1 MKTTKH
7 MKKIVRID
15 EDKCNGCGECAID
28 CETNAI
34 QIINGKAVVDNSLC
48 DGLGACVGAC
58 PENAITVVEIEQPKA
73 AQNHHAAASDHGHG
87 HKHGM
92 EEKACGCP
100 GSAARTLKVNPCEE
114 AKSGGHVAGGHAP
127 SRLGNWPVQISLLPV
142 NAPYLQDADLLIA
155 ADCAPF
161 AFADF
166 HRKLLDGKSLLIGC
180 PKLDDAE
187 FYREKLAKIF
197 EQNRIRSVQ
206 VAYMEVP
213 CCFGLVALV
222 NDAIAASS
230 KKIPLTLTKLS
241 VQGEVCGQEKASACI
256 DAGL

>member
-1 MKTTKH
+1 MKAKKR
-7 MKKIVRID
+7 MNKIVVID
-15 EDKCNGCGECAID
+15 DEKCNGCGECAID

-34 QIINGKAVVDNSLC
+34 QIVNGKAVVDNTLC

-58 PENAITVVEIEQPKA
+58 PENAITIVEVEQPKA
-73 AQNHHAAASDHGHG
+73 VQRHHTAASDHGHV
-87 HKHGM
+87 HKHAM

-100 GSAARTLKVNPCEE
+100 GSAARTLKVVACEHE
-114 AKSGGHVAGGHAP
+114 KSGGHAPGDHVP

-155 ADCAPF
+155 ADCVPF

-166 HRKLLDGKSLLIGC
+166 HLRLLNGRTLLIGC

-197 EQNRIRSVQ
+197 SQNKIQSVQ
-206 VAYMEVP
+206 IAYMEVP
-213 CCFGLVALV
+213 CCFGLVHLV
-222 NDAIAASS
+222 QEAIADSG
-230 KKIPLTLTKLS
+230 KKIPLTLTKIS
-241 VQGEVCGQEKASACI
+241 IQGEVCGEASEKSGI
-256 DAGL
+256 EAGT